1 MTDVT
6 PHPTA
11 KLRAMND
18 FKSALA
24 NLELQQSDYNTR
36 NFKAACEQL
45 IASSAVSEEDQQ
57 EPFASV
63 ISWEEKQAIEQVFR
77 IAIDSNNM
85 FDAARKVASTAPA
98 A

>member
-6 PHPTA
+6 PHPAA
-11 KLRAMND
+11 KLHAMND
-18 FKSALA
+18 FKSAIA
-24 NLELQQSDYNTR
+24 NLELLQSDYNKR

-45 IASSAVSEEDQQ
+45 IASGAVSEQDEQ
-57 EPFASV
+57 EPFANV

-77 IAIDSNNM
+77 IVIDNDNL
-85 FDAARKVASTAPA
+85 FNVARKVASTALA